1 MNLRHLQY
9 FIAVAEELH
18 FGRAAARL
26 HIAQPPLSQMIRRLE
41 SELKVTLFRRNRRTV
56 ELTAAGSA
64 FLVHARLA
72 VAELERGREAAARAE
87 RGQVGQLVLGMVPSG
102 DTKLFTEV
110 LRRFGERFPEVRL
123 VLQSLSTTAQVEAIQ
138 EGHLDVGFLRM
149 PVRAPWLAIRAISRE
164 TLVVAL
170 PSCHP
175 LARKKTVRLSDLSD
189 EPNIMFP
196 RRLAPDYYDSIV
208 SLFRQSGQRLH
219 IAQEAEHVQMHLS
232 SDRRGLWTV
241 ALAFLYAGLPASGR
255 RLPANCRPCTGCRDS
270 DRLPP
275 RRPLGSAAVLAGG
288 GRGDCAPAPVIT
300 GRCASR
306 AGLRP
311 KAGEGRQ
318 HTASRRRPL
327 KLGHRLELR
336 VVLPVDQ
343 FLAGGKGLELLQ
355 PHLTDGNHSDI

>member
-41 SELKVTLFRRNRRTV
+41 TELKAVLFRRNRRKV
-56 ELTAAGSA
+56 ELTAGGSA

-72 VAELERGREAAARAE
+72 LAELERGREAASRAE

-102 DTKLFTEV
+102 DTKLFIEV

-149 PVRAPWLAIRAISRE
+149 PVRAPRLAIHAISRE

-170 PSCHP
+170 PSSHP
-175 LARKKTVRLSDLSD
+175 LARKKTVTLADLSD

-208 SLFRQSGQRLH
+208 SLFRQSGQRLQ

-232 SDRRGLWTV
+232 LIAGGFGLSLLPSSMQDFRLRGVAYRPIADAVPVVETAIAYRPDNRSEVLHSLLAVVEETAPQLRSLPAGSPQETV
-241 ALAFLYAGLPASGR
+241 SARKRAKTVTTPPRDGAAKTRPSPRASGR
-255 RLPANCRPCTGCRDS
+255 TASPSA
-270 DRLPP
+270 P
-275 RRPLGSAAVLAGG
+275 RR
-288 GRGDCAPAPVIT
+288 RQ
-300 GRCASR
+300 
-306 AGLRP
+306 RP
-311 KAGEGRQ
+311 
-318 HTASRRRPL
+318 
-327 KLGHRLELR
+327 
-336 VVLPVDQ
+336 
-343 FLAGGKGLELLQ
+343 
-355 PHLTDGNHSDI
+355 

>member
-41 SELKVTLFRRNRRTV
+41 SELKVALFRRNRRTV

-219 IAQEAEHVQMHLS
+219 IAQVAEHVQMHLS
-232 SDRRGLWTV
+232 LIAGGFGLSLLPSSMQDFRLQGVAYRPIADPVPVVETAIAYRPDDRSEVLQSL
-241 ALAFLYAGLPASGR
+241 LAVVEETAPQLRSLPAGAPQEPVSARKRAKAVNTPPREGSAKTRPSARASGR
-255 RLPANCRPCTGCRDS
+255 
-270 DRLPP
+270 
-275 RRPLGSAAVLAGG
+275 
-288 GRGDCAPAPVIT
+288 
-300 GRCASR
+300 
-306 AGLRP
+306 
-311 KAGEGRQ
+311 
-318 HTASRRRPL
+318 TASRSVPRRRQRP
-327 KLGHRLELR
+327 
-336 VVLPVDQ
+336 
-343 FLAGGKGLELLQ
+343 
-355 PHLTDGNHSDI
+355 

>member
-9 FIAVAEELH
+9 FIAVAEERH
-18 FGRAAARL
+18 FGRAATRL

-41 SELKVTLFRRNRRTV
+41 TELKVTLFRRNRRNV

-87 RGQVGQLVLGMVPSG
+87 RGEVGQLVLGMVPSG

-149 PVRAPWLAIRAISRE
+149 PVRAPWLTIRAISRE

-175 LARKKTVRLSDLSD
+175 LASKKAVRLSDLSD

-232 SDRRGLWTV
+232 LIAGGFGLSLLPSSMQDFRLQGVAYRPIADPVPVVETAIAYRPDDHSEVLQSLLAVVEETAPQLTSLPAGAPQGTV
-241 ALAFLYAGLPASGR
+241 SARQRAKAVNPPPREASAKTLPSARASGR
-255 RLPANCRPCTGCRDS
+255 TANRS
-270 DRLPP
+270 VP
-275 RRPLGSAAVLAGG
+275 RR
-288 GRGDCAPAPVIT
+288 
-300 GRCASR
+300 
-306 AGLRP
+306 
-311 KAGEGRQ
+311 RQ
-318 HTASRRRPL
+318 KP
-327 KLGHRLELR
+327 
-336 VVLPVDQ
+336 
-343 FLAGGKGLELLQ
+343 
-355 PHLTDGNHSDI
+355 

>member
-41 SELKVTLFRRNRRTV
+41 AELKVTLFRRNRRNV

-72 VAELERGREAAARAE
+72 LAELERGREAAGRAE

-110 LRRFGERFPEVRL
+110 LRRFGERFAEVRL
-123 VLQSLSTTAQVEAIQ
+123 VLQSLSTAAQVEAIQ

-149 PVRAPWLAIRAISRE
+149 PVRAPRLAIRAISRE

-170 PSCHP
+170 PSSHP
-175 LARKKTVRLSDLSD
+175 LTRKKAVRLSDLSD

-196 RRLAPDYYDSIV
+196 RRLAPDYYDTIV

-232 SDRRGLWTV
+232 LIAGGFGLSLLPSSMQDFQLRGVAYRPISDPVPVVETAIGYRRDDRSEVLQSLLAVIEETAPQLWS
-241 ALAFLYAGLPASGR
+241 LPPEAAQDAASIPTRTKADGTSPRGASAKTRRSARASGR
-255 RLPANCRPCTGCRDS
+255 
-270 DRLPP
+270 
-275 RRPLGSAAVLAGG
+275 
-288 GRGDCAPAPVIT
+288 
-300 GRCASR
+300 
-306 AGLRP
+306 
-311 KAGEGRQ
+311 
-318 HTASRRRPL
+318 TASRSVPRRQQRP
-327 KLGHRLELR
+327 
-336 VVLPVDQ
+336 
-343 FLAGGKGLELLQ
+343 
-355 PHLTDGNHSDI
+355 